1 VPELV
6 LRDREQRALR
16 SLLAAEPV
24 PGSPIPSRDF
34 LENLATLIPCD
45 TLGVAVALNSGPV
58 THFVEIPS
66 GYTDTFFDATPEH
79 GGPFY
84 LGVMHWS
91 RAPLQAEAC
100 QAILPGHADGL
111 AVGFRSGPDAVA
123 QVFLD
128 RRRLMFGERDLA
140 MLDLLM
146 PVLQRHLRQRPTPR
160 HAATLTVQERRVL
173 MLVAA
178 GDANAEIA
186 AHLFI
191 SPSTV
196 RKHLE
201 NAYRKLGVS
210 NRMAAVVAFEGR
222 TLPSTDRGERI
233 ERYA

>member
-1 VPELV
+1 VADLV
-6 LRDREQRALR
+6 LRERDQRAMR

-66 GYTDTFFDATPEH
+66 GYADNFVDATPEH

-84 LGVMHWS
+84 IGVMHWT

-111 AVGFRSGPDAVA
+111 AVGFRNGPDAVA

-128 RRRLMFGERDLA
+128 RRKHMFGERDLA

-146 PVLQRHLRQRPTPR
+146 PALQRHLRQRPTPT
-160 HAATLTVQERRVL
+160 HAASLTVQERRVL

-178 GDANAEIA
+178 GESNAEIA

-222 TLPSTDRGERI
+222 ALPEPDRRERV